1 MDPLSIAAS
10 ACGIAALCGT
20 IITVVG
26 RFAVGIRSADQA
38 LEEFRTSVSTLQG
51 VLTQIEFLIKK
62 KFKQLPFAQ
71 RQERRH
77 LQDIKNVLE
86 ACHSCLYRLKDELPD
101 PGETSTTLQKAR
113 IQWGLNMKSTV
124 FIEIKAHLASYTQV
138 LNLSLTTM
146 SL

>member
-10 ACGIAALCGT
+10 ACSVAALCGT
-20 IITVVG
+20 VIKVVG
-26 RFAVGIRSADQA
+26 RFAVGVRSADQA

-51 VLTQIEFLIKK
+51 VLTQIGLLIK

-71 RQERRH
+71 RQEREH

-86 ACHSCLYRLKDELPD
+86 ACRSCLCRLKDELPD
-101 PGETSTTLQKAR
+101 PREISTTLQKAR
-113 IQWGLNMKSTV
+113 IQWGLIVKSTV
-124 FIEIKAHLASYTQV
+124 FIEIKAHLVSYTQV
-138 LNLSLTTM
+138 LNLSLNTM